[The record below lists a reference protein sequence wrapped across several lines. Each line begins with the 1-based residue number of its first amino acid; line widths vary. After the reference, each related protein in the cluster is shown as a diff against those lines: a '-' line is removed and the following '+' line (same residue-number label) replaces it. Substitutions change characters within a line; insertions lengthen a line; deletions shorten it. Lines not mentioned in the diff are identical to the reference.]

1 MQIFAILLS
10 GKTLTLEVESSDTM
24 ESVVCKI
31 QESVLE
37 SDRIGYH
44 PEQIR
49 LIFEGKQIYHRV
61 DHKVEVGQFIPL
73 VHPPRKFLIRSESSD
88 PVIAD
93 GSSRSES
100 GARQVNLYV

>member
-1 MQIFAILLS
+1 MQIFALFLS
-10 GKTLTLEVESSDTM
+10 GKPLTLEVESSDTI
-24 ESVVCKI
+24 ENVVSKI
-31 QESVLE
+31 RDQ
-37 SDRIGYH
+37 IGCP
-44 PEQIR
+44 PEDVR
-49 LIFEGKQIYHRV
+49 LLFERKQIYGCV